1 MESAVRVDDINQHR
15 KFLVLFALC
24 ASFAAQLSA
33 QKLLPVSV
41 AVSTNYQLNGVAVS
55 HDDRIFVALP
65 RWVQSDSFSLGEV
78 KDGKVV
84 PYPGG
89 DWNTW
94 HKGLDE
100 ENRFTTVNAVWIEPG
115 IPDALWVVDCGQG
128 VAHGKKLVKIDL
140 KTNTVNRIYH
150 FSQQEAP
157 LQACLN
163 DVRIAKGHAFLT
175 ESGLGAIL
183 TVDLKTGRVRRVL
196 AASRK
201 TKAVSGRSA
210 VVDGRRLVGPDG
222 NPPLVHADDI
232 EISPDK
238 NWLYFGMP
246 MGGDLW
252 KVKVDDLLDD
262 SLDEKALDARVLDD
276 GPMIPVGGM
285 YMLPNGSLLL
295 SDLEKHALQLRSPDG
310 KLTLLA
316 QSKFLD
322 SPDAMSLDKTGRV
335 YIAASQAGL
344 SPGGNHGVNGT
355 KLPFRVLLVTLPR
368 DLLKPASE
376 TKQ

>member
-1 MESAVRVDDINQHR
+1 MNRPLKS
-15 KFLVLFALC
+15 FMLLALC
-24 ASFAAQLSA
+24 VNFAAQLSA

-55 HDDRIFVALP
+55 QDDRIFLALP
-65 RWVQSDSFSLGEV
+65 RWVQPDSFSVGEV

-89 DWNTW
+89 NWNTW

-100 ENRFTTVNAVWIEPG
+100 ENRFTAVNAVWVEPG
-115 IPDALWVVDCGQG
+115 MPDALWVVDCGQG
-128 VAHGKKLVKIDL
+128 VAHGKKLVEINL
-140 KTNTVNRIYH
+140 KTNTVSRVYH
-150 FSQQEAP
+150 FSQTEAP

-163 DVRIAKGHAFLT
+163 DVRLAKGHAFLT

-183 TVDLKTGRVRRVL
+183 VLDLKTGRVRRLL
-196 AASRK
+196 ADSSK
-201 TKAVSGRSA
+201 TKAVPGRTA
-210 VVDGRRLVGPDG
+210 VVDGKKALGPDG
-222 NPPLVHADDI
+222 KPPVVNADDI

-252 KVKVDDLLDD
+252 KVKVDDLLDE
-262 SLDEKALDARVLDD
+262 SLDEKALDARVHDE
-276 GPMIPVGGM
+276 GPIIPIGGI
-285 YMLPNGSLLL
+285 YMLPSGSLLL

-316 QSKFLD
+316 QSKWLD
-322 SPDAMSLDKTGRV
+322 SPDAMSLDKDGRI
-335 YIAASQAGL
+335 YIAASQAGR
-344 SPGGNHGVNGT
+344 SPGGNHGVNAT
-355 KLPFRVLLVTLPR
+355 TLPFRVLRVTLPA
-368 DLLKPASE
+368 DLLKPAPGA
-376 TKQ
+376 K

>member
-1 MESAVRVDDINQHR
+1 MNQQR
-15 KFLVLFALC
+15 KFFVLLALS
-24 ASFAAQLSA
+24 ANFAAQLFA

-55 HDDRIFVALP
+55 HDDRIFLALP

-94 HKGLDE
+94 RPGPDE
-100 ENRFTTVNAVWIEPG
+100 ENRFTAVNAVWIEPG
-115 IPDALWVVDCGQG
+115 LPDALWVVDCGQG
-128 VAHGKKLVKIDL
+128 IPHGKKLVEIDL
-140 KTNTVNRIYH
+140 KTNSVSRVYH
-150 FSQQEAP
+150 FSQEEAP
-157 LQACLN
+157 LGACLN

-183 TVDLKTGRVRRVL
+183 TVDLKTGRVRRLL
-196 AASRK
+196 AASSK
-201 TKAVSGRSA
+201 TKAVPGRSA
-210 VVDGRRLVGPDG
+210 VVDGRRLLGPDG
-222 NPPLVHADDI
+222 NPPVVNADDI
-232 EISPDK
+232 EITPDK
-238 NWLYFGMP
+238 TWLYFGVP

-276 GPMIPVGGM
+276 GPMIPIGGI

-295 SDLEKHALQLRSPDG
+295 SDLEKHALQLRTPGG
-310 KLTLLA
+310 KLTMLA
-316 QSKFLD
+316 QSKWFV
-322 SPDAMSLDKTGRV
+322 SPDAMSLDKEGRV

-344 SPGGNHGVNGT
+344 IPACNQGVNGT
-355 KLPFRVLLVTLPR
+355 TLPFRVLRVTLPR
-368 DLLKPASE
+368 DLLKPALGA
-376 TKQ
+376 K

>member
-1 MESAVRVDDINQHR
+1 MNQPR
-15 KFLVLFALC
+15 KFFVLLAFCANFAV
-24 ASFAAQLSA
+24 QLSA

-55 HDDRIFVALP
+55 HDDRIFLALP
-65 RWVQSDSFSLGEV
+65 RWVQSGSFSLGEV

-94 HKGLDE
+94 HQGIDE

-115 IPDALWVVDCGQG
+115 IPDALWVVDCGLG
-128 VAHGKKLVKIDL
+128 IPHGKKLVEIEL
-140 KTNTVNRIYH
+140 KTNTVSRVYH
-150 FSQQEAP
+150 FSQEEAP
-157 LQACLN
+157 LGACLN
-163 DVRIAKGHAFLT
+163 DVRIAKGHAFIT

-183 TVDLKTGRVRRVL
+183 TVDLKTGRVRRLL
-196 AASRK
+196 AASSK
-201 TKAVSGRSA
+201 TKAVPGRSA
-210 VVDGRRLVGPDG
+210 VVDGKKVLGPDG
-222 NPPLVHADDI
+222 NPPVVNADDI

-238 NWLYFGMP
+238 KWLYFGMP

-252 KVKVDDLLDD
+252 KVKIDDLLDD
-262 SLDEKALDARVLDD
+262 SLDEKALEARVLDD
-276 GPMIPVGGM
+276 GPIIPIGGI

-295 SDLEKHALQLRSPDG
+295 SDLEKHALQLRTPDG

-316 QSKFLD
+316 QSKWLD
-322 SPDAMSLDKTGRV
+322 SPDAMSLDKDGRI
-335 YIAASQAGL
+335 YIAASQAGR
-344 SPGGNHGVNGT
+344 SPGGNHGVDGT
-355 KLPFRVLLVTLPR
+355 ALPFRVLRVTLPR
-368 DLLKPASE
+368 DLLKPASG

>member
-1 MESAVRVDDINQHR
+1 MNPQR
-15 KFLVLFALC
+15 KFFVLLAMC
-24 ASFAAQLSA
+24 ANFAAQLSA

-55 HDDRIFVALP
+55 HDDRIFLALP
-65 RWVQSDSFSLGEV
+65 RWVQPDSFSVGEV

-94 HKGLDE
+94 HQGLDE
-100 ENRFTTVNAVWIEPG
+100 ENRFTAVNAVWVEPG

-128 VAHGKKLVKIDL
+128 VPHGKKLVKIDL
-140 KTNTVNRIYH
+140 KTNTVSRVYH

-157 LQACLN
+157 LGACLN
-163 DVRIAKGHAFLT
+163 DVRIAKGHAILT

-183 TVDLKTGRVRRVL
+183 TVDLKTGRVRRLL

-201 TKAVSGRSA
+201 TKAVPGRTA
-210 VVDGRRLVGPDG
+210 VVDGRKLAGPDG
-222 NPPLVHADDI
+222 KPPVVNADDI

-252 KVKVDDLLDD
+252 KVKIDDLLDD
-262 SLDEKALDARVLDD
+262 SLDEKALDARVLDQ
-276 GPMIPVGGM
+276 GPIIPIGGI

-295 SDLEKHALQLRSPDG
+295 SDVEKHALQLRSPDG

-316 QSKFLD
+316 QSKWLD
-322 SPDAMSLDKTGRV
+322 SPDAMSLDKDGRV
-335 YIAASQAGL
+335 YIAASQAGRI
-344 SPGGNHGVNGT
+344 PACNRGVDAT
-355 KLPFRVLLVTLPR
+355 TRPFRVLQVTLPR
-368 DLLKPASE
+368 DLLTPASGA
-376 TKQ
+376 K